1 MITIKP
7 LLKQFKQSDLTQV
20 AFSERVGVNRG
31 RFSRI
36 MSGQIL
42 PNMRE
47 LNDICEA
54 MQCQVQ
60 DVIEWEADE
69 IE

>member
-20 AFSERVGVNRG
+20 TFARLVGVNEG

-36 MSGQIL
+36 MNGYTL

-54 MQCQVQ
+54 LQCGAS
-60 DVIEWEADE
+60 DVIEWEVDE

>member
-20 AFSERVGVNRG
+20 AFARLVGVNKG

-36 MSGQIL
+36 MNGHIL

-54 MQCQVQ
+54 LQCGVS

>member
-7 LLKQFKQSDLTQV
+7 LLRQFKQSDLTQV
-20 AFSERVGVNRG
+20 AFARLVGVNAG

-36 MSGQIL
+36 MNGHIL
-42 PNMRE
+42 PNTRE

-54 MQCQVQ
+54 LQCGVQ
-60 DVIEWEADE
+60 DVIEWEVDE